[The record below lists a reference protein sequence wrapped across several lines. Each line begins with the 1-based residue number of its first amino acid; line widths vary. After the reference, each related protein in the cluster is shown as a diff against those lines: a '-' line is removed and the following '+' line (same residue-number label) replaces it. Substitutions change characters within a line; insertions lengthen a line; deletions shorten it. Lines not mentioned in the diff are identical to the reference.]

1 VKILLVPDSFKGTMT
16 AAEVCGILKKAAL
29 EAMPDADVRAFPAA
43 DGGEGTLDAV
53 QRAAGGQFVI
63 ETATGASGQPV
74 RARYLSLGDTAVIG
88 LSETAGPQHR
98 APGFSAGTTTTFGA
112 GQLALAAINAGHRH
126 IVFALGG
133 SATQDMGCGIAAA
146 LGTVFTDARGRAFL
160 PTGNTLRD
168 VRAVRVNPVFFKKE
182 GIRISALCDV
192 DNPLYGP
199 QGAARVF
206 GPQKGASVKEI
217 ELFDEGAKHL
227 SQIFAKAGGAR
238 LNAIRGTGAA
248 GGTGGGLVMFLN
260 AALLSGAGM
269 MLELMHFSEEA
280 QKCDLIVTGEGR
292 VDAQSAGGKLVSMV
306 AGMAKGRPVA
316 VLAGSVDPKAD
327 LAPLYEKGVT
337 AVFSALRSPASAAE
351 AMADAK
357 GSLGRAARDLFRFA
371 AAMHREH

>member
-1 VKILLVPDSFKGTMT
+1 MKILLVPDSFKGSMT
-16 AAEVCGILKKAAL
+16 AAEVCGILEKAAL
-29 EAMPDADVRAFPAA
+29 EAVPGAEVRAFPAA

-63 ETATGASGQPV
+63 EPATGASGQPV

-112 GQLALAAINAGHRH
+112 GQLALAAIRAGHRR

-146 LGTVFTDARGRAFL
+146 LGTVFTDERGRAFL
-160 PTGNTLRD
+160 PTGNTLRN
-168 VRAVRVNPVFFKKE
+168 VRAVRVNPAFFRPD
-182 GIRISALCDV
+182 GIRVSALCDV

-199 QGAARVF
+199 QGAASVF
-206 GPQKGASVKEI
+206 GPQKGAGPEEI
-217 ELFDEGAKHL
+217 ALFDEGARHL

-238 LNAIRGTGAA
+238 LNGVRGAGAA
-248 GGTGGGLVMFLN
+248 GGAGGGIVMFLN
-260 AALLSGAGM
+260 GALLSGAGM
-269 MLELMHFSEEA
+269 MLELMHFAEEA
-280 QKCDLIVTGEGR
+280 RTSDLIVTGEGR

-306 AGMAKGRPVA
+306 AGMAGGRPVA

-337 AVFSALRSPASAAE
+337 AVFSALRSPASGAE
-351 AMADAK
+351 AMAGAK
-357 GSLGRAARDLFRFA
+357 ESLARAARDLFRFA
-371 AAMHREH
+371 AAMKREG